1 MSAGP
6 SCHCVAMFG
15 CTVIAVPW
23 NCTCPYVSCH
33 CNARLADEVEF
44 MYRNQETEAVAI
56 GECVDMLFT
65 ELVQPMPDAHQ
76 QMCSGKG
83 SAKGRP
89 LRVPQ
94 MGDED
99 GPKWIEDG
107 WVFGY
112 KLWVG
117 DLPSDI
123 SRVSIGEHCHGQ
135 VDISVQ
141 SHRTQS
147 GMAYAIITFIDQAL
161 AIKAFEQLSM
171 AKFLHGNG
179 TAHWP
184 TVKWFRSAKRCPSE
198 GQQANAQHLPHVQV

>member
-1 MSAGP
+1 MF
-6 SCHCVAMFG
+6 HC
-15 CTVIAVPW
+15 
-23 NCTCPYVSCH
+23 S
-33 CNARLADEVEF
+33 ARLADEVEF
-44 MYRNQETEAVAI
+44 IYRYEEQEAGAMA
-56 GECVDMLFT
+56 ECVDLLFT
-65 ELVQPMPDAHQ
+65 QPLRPMQDSGKA
-76 QMCSGKG
+76 SGKG
-83 SAKGRP
+83 TP
-89 LRVPQ
+89 FRVPAL
-94 MGDED
+94 GEED
-99 GPKWIEDG
+99 GPQWVEEG

-141 SHRTQS
+141 SHRTRS
-147 GMAYAIITFIDQAL
+147 GMVYAIITFIDQAL
-161 AIKAFEQLSM
+161 AIKAIEQLPM

-184 TVKWFRSAKRCPSE
+184 SVKWFRSAKRCPSD